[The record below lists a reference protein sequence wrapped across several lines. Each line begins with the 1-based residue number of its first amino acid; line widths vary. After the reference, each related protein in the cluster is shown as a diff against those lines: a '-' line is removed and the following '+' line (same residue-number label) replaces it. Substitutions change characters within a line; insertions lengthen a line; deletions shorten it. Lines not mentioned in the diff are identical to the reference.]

1 MGKSVTLEQE
11 LRCIDLRF
19 ECILE
24 AEKRLIARGEISRLK
39 PFQGELPSPR
49 GKLINAASKP
59 IMRECMIR
67 EGLPMHMLDG
77 EAQEKAA

>member
-1 MGKSVTLEQE
+1 MGKAPTLEQA
-11 LRCIDLRF
+11 LRFIDLRF

-24 AEKRLIARGEISRLK
+24 AEKRLIARGEISRHK
-39 PFQGELPSPR
+39 PFQDELPSKR

-59 IMRECMIR
+59 IMRECMMR
-67 EGLPMHMLDG
+67 EGLPLHMLDG